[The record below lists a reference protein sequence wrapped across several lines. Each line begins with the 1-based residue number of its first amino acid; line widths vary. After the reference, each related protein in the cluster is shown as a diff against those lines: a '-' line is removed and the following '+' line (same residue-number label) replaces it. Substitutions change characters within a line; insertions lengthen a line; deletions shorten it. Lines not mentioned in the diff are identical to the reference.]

1 MRPFRISILVLSGV
15 LAWSGCQSAAPTIRH
30 ATPQFVFPPAKLA
43 AVDTAIEEAIADHR
57 APGAVLWVE
66 HAGTPYHKAY
76 GSRALEPD
84 VEPMTE
90 DTIFDAASLTKV
102 IATTPAILLLAQ
114 RGSLDVD
121 APVQKYIEEF
131 RRDGK
136 DGITIRDLLTHT
148 SGLKAG
154 LSQRP
159 DGPGSAIQIACQ
171 EKVTNAPGTFFRY
184 SDINFILLGEIVQRV
199 SGRPLEQFVADEIYR
214 PLKMNDTRFL
224 PWKSD
229 RPRVAPTERDGTNQ
243 VLRAVVHDP
252 TARRMGGVAGHAGL
266 FTTATNLARFARM
279 MLNQGELDGV
289 RIFRPETVSL
299 MTSVQSP
306 AGIPAKRGF
315 GWDIDSAYSRPRGD
329 IFPVSSYGHTGFTGT
344 SLWIDPHSKTFCILL
359 TNRLHPD
366 GKGNVLPLQRLLGTL
381 AAQAAGL
388 GGPAPSATTNRA
400 PSI

>member
-1 MRPFRISILVLSGV
+1 MRPCHICLLVLFGA
-15 LAWSGCQSAAPTIRH
+15 LFGPGCQSTEPTQFT
-30 ATPQFVFPPAKLA
+30 TPPPFVFPPDKLA
-43 AVDTAIEEAIADHR
+43 AMDTAIEEAIADHR
-57 APGAVLWVE
+57 TPGAVLWVE

-76 GSRALEPD
+76 GNRALEP
-84 VEPMTE
+84 VLEPMGE

-114 RGSLDVD
+114 RGSLDVE

-136 DGITIRDLLTHT
+136 DGITVRHLLTHT

-159 DGPGSAIQIACQ
+159 DGAGSAIQIACQ

-199 SGRPLEQFVADEIYR
+199 SGRPLENFVADEIYR
-214 PLKMNDTRFL
+214 PLQMNDTRFL
-224 PWKSD
+224 PWKTARS
-229 RPRVAPTERDGTNQ
+229 RVAPTERDGTNA

-289 RIFRPETVSL
+289 RVFRPETISL
-299 MTSVQSP
+299 MTTVQSP
-306 AGIPAKRGF
+306 AGVSAKRGL

-329 IFPVSSYGHTGFTGT
+329 VFPLGSYGHTGFTGT

-359 TNRLHPD
+359 TNRVHPD

-381 AAQAAGL
+381 AALASGL
-388 GGPAPSATTNRA
+388 EAPAPASSTNRA